1 MWIEGYGFLWFSRKY
16 RKQLLDAGLDALK
29 TVLKQ
34 VVHKEVEATGQV
46 VGNEIAE
53 KTVKPKHRINQNPR
67 NVEEI
72 VTPPEKKGRN
82 IERIKIENK
91 V

>member
-16 RKQLLDAGLDALK
+16 RKQLLDTGLDALK

-34 VVHKEVEATGQV
+34 VVHKEAEATGQV

-53 KTVKPKHRINQNPR
+53 KIVKPKHRINQNPR

>member
-1 MWIEGYGFLWFSRKY
+1 MWFSRKY
-16 RKQLLDAGLDALK
+16 RKQLLDTGLDALK

-34 VVHKEVEATGQV
+34 VVHKAVEATGQV

-72 VTPPEKKGRN
+72 VTLPEKKGRN